1 MLCYRFYHSECSL
14 PREGGNAFWMVMK
27 IIRLVEQLEL
37 EETQLKHQKASTVA
51 SLVNT

>member
-1 MLCYRFYHSECSL
+1 
-14 PREGGNAFWMVMK
+14 
-27 IIRLVEQLEL
+27 VEQLEL